1 MSASEI
7 MTTSYLLPCVCGRK
21 IPVDAG
27 QSGLI
32 VKCACGADLTVP
44 TMRGLA
50 TLERATS
57 APLGNPVAS
66 REWGTAQGLIF
77 LGTVLV
83 LASVVAASVLWA
95 KWPKG
100 LQINEEF
107 ITSNRKDMES
117 MSIAQ
122 TFEVWENLRVGL
134 DQQRELPMMVQFL
147 EQEATFRQ
155 RMIGAAVVGGF
166 GAALT
171 MMGLVIG
178 SSRKGAGMR

>member
-1 MSASEI
+1 MNVT
-7 MTTSYLLPCVCGRK
+7 MTTTYLLPCACGQK

-32 VKCACGADLTVP
+32 VKCACGAELTVP

-50 TLERATS
+50 ALERATP
-57 APLGNPVAS
+57 APSGKPAGS

-77 LGTVLV
+77 LGLVLA
-83 LASVVAASVLWA
+83 LASVVAASVLWV

-100 LQINEEF
+100 LQINEQF
-107 ITSNRKDMES
+107 VTSNRKDMDD

-147 EQEATFRQ
+147 EMEAVSR
-155 RMIGAAVVGGF
+155 RGMIAAAVVGGF
-166 GAALT
+166 GAALIVF
-171 MMGLVIG
+171 GLVIG
-178 SSRKGAGMR
+178 SSRKGAGRR